1 MGKKAKAIT
10 FALSSLILVALAA
23 GGYWLLRRTEPERC
37 AVCQR
42 DIHAQSRALILAAG
56 GREAL
61 CCVRCGLT
69 QSHQV
74 GKPIRL
80 VEVTDYVSSRPLKPD
95 AAYYVKGSRI
105 VLCEPHD
112 HDVRDL
118 TKRPYA
124 RVFDRCEPST
134 YAFARRED
142 AEAFARE
149 SGGLVLRWVDLTKE
163 VETKP

>member
-1 MGKKAKAIT
+1 MGNRAKATT
-10 FALSSLILVALAA
+10 FALSSLILVALAL
-23 GGYWLLRRTEPERC
+23 GSYWLLRRTEPDRC

-42 DIHAQSRALILAAG
+42 EVHAQSRAVMVAD
-56 GREAL
+56 GRRETL

-69 QSHQV
+69 QGHQV

-80 VEVTDYVSSRPLKPD
+80 VEVTDYASSRPLHPHS
-95 AAYYVKGSRI
+95 AYYVEGSRI
-105 VLCEPHD
+105 VLCEPQHHELLD
-112 HDVRDL
+112 Q
-118 TKRPYA
+118 TKRPYG

-149 SGGLVLRWVDLTKE
+149 NGGEVLKWAELMKE
-163 VETKP
+163 VETQP

>member
-1 MGKKAKAIT
+1 MGPRSKTAA
-10 FALSSLILVALAA
+10 FVLSSLILVALAA

-37 AVCQR
+37 AICQR
-42 DIHAQSRALILAAG
+42 DIHAQSRAVMFAG
-56 GREAL
+56 GRRETL

-69 QSHQV
+69 ESHQE

-80 VEVTDYVSSRPLKPD
+80 VEVTDYVSARPLSPD
-95 AAYYVKGSRI
+95 SASYVKGSRI
-105 VLCEPHD
+105 VLCEPPERTILD
-112 HDVRDL
+112 Q
-118 TKRPYA
+118 TKHPYG
-124 RVFDRCEPST
+124 RLFDRCEPST

-149 SGGLVLRWVDLTKE
+149 HGGIVLPWADLLKE